1 MAHGVSGT
9 ARCGTA
15 RMVSAGQHAVVLRHC
30 MLTVR
35 AAVQL
40 EERAGI
46 VLIKHVMTT
55 YGEMEV

>member
-1 MAHGVSGT
+1 
-9 ARCGTA
+9 
-15 RMVSAGQHAVVLRHC
+15 MVSVRQHAVVLWTLC

-46 VLIKHVMTT
+46 VLMKRVMTT
-55 YGEMEV
+55 YREVEV